1 MMKQVFFSCFFS
13 LGVVALFGQYNCQQS
28 KQLMDVQSAT
38 PPINNN
44 GKSDTLDI
52 LHYDL
57 NLDFTRVQNGL
68 LRGVCTI
75 TLTPKINGV
84 STVNLDLLALQVD
97 SMTLND
103 TIHPSYTYN
112 GGPQFPIILPGAANV
127 GDTLTLAVYYHGS
140 PIEDLSGWGGFHFKN
155 PYFFNLG
162 VGFAANPHTF
172 GRTWFPCFDNFVEK
186 STYSFQVK
194 TAGGRKAYCNG
205 ERTLLDTTSFGGDTV
220 VSHWEQTDP
229 IPTYLASVAISNY
242 HEMRYTHAG
251 KTFLLLGRTADTANI
266 SGSFANLPQIYDA
279 QVASYGPYQ
288 WQKVGYAI
296 TTIGAMEHATS
307 IHYPRNIVNGTLA
320 FEDII
325 AHELAHHW
333 FGNLVTCETA
343 GDMWINEGMAEFVSH
358 QYQELVYDRE
368 RYEEVVLANHDLVLN
383 RAVIDDGGHFALYGL
398 PNELTYG
405 THTYQKGA
413 MVAHNLRTYLGDPAF
428 YNGLQTLLL
437 LNAYGTL
444 NSYQF
449 RDQLANITGSNLT
462 SFFDDWIFNP
472 GYPEFNIDSTRVFYT
487 AIPEP
492 RVNVGVSQ
500 RQFATTKPFT
510 NVPLRI
516 TLRDSAGQTQHHEVL
531 YRGGDTVF
539 SLINAFEPQ
548 WANLNEGSY
557 LLAGVSATDFDIANT
572 GLYNNNYCK
581 MDMTV
586 QSLTDS
592 ADLRVEHHWAGPS
605 RLGNEPFRISTS
617 RYWRVS
623 GYLPPG
629 FLASGEVTFSSSAG
643 NNFLDEDLLAN
654 GEDSLMLVYRKDAR
668 EPWREYDWYSKNY
681 MGSPNNKFGRINIQV
696 LIPGE
701 YAFAN
706 GVSAFGL
713 DEEQLK
719 YDLKVYPNPASDSIN
734 ILFNTLTKNQHW
746 TIINSN
752 GQQIARGKIRK
763 GETEF
768 GYQTSDLAAGIYFF
782 LLDDESVPFVVQ

>member
-1 MMKQVFFSCFFS
+1 MNKLTIIAVLS
-13 LGVVALFGQYNCQQS
+13 LLFGNIHGQFNCQQT
-28 KQLMDVQSAT
+28 KQLLGVQATT

-44 GKSDTLDI
+44 GKSDTIDV

-57 NLDFTRVQNGL
+57 DLDFTQVQTGFL
-68 LRGVCTI
+68 DRSVCTI
-75 TLTPKINGV
+75 TMVPKINGV
-84 STVNLDLLALQVD
+84 TKVNLDLLILHID
-97 SMTLND
+97 SVKLND
-103 TIHPSYTYN
+103 TLSPAYTFSS
-112 GGPQFPIILPGAANV
+112 GPNFPITLPNAMNV
-127 GDTLTLAVYYHGS
+127 GDTFTLAIHYYGS
-140 PIEDLSGWGGFHFKN
+140 PIDDQSGWGGFHFNN

-172 GRTWFPCFDNFVEK
+172 GRAWFPCFDNFVEK
-186 STYSFQVK
+186 STYSFKVK

-205 ERTLLDTTSFGGDTV
+205 VRTLLDTTSFGGDTV
-220 VSHWEQTDP
+220 VSHWQQTDP

-242 HEMRYTHAG
+242 QEVSYTHAG
-251 KTFLLLGRTADTANI
+251 KEFLLLGRANDTANI

-279 QVASYGPYQ
+279 QVTSYGPYQ
-288 WQKVGYAI
+288 WQKVGYAL

-307 IHYPRNIVNGTLA
+307 IHYPRSIVDGTLNY
-320 FEDII
+320 EDII

-358 QYQELVYDRE
+358 QYQELVYDRN
-368 RYEEVVLANHDLVLN
+368 RYDNVVLANHDLVIN
-383 RAVIDDGGHFALYGL
+383 RAAKDDGGHFALYDL

-437 LNAYGTL
+437 TNSYGTL

-449 RDQLANITGSNLT
+449 RDQLSNITGYDLT
-462 SFFDDWIFNP
+462 NFFDDWIFNP
-472 GYPEFNIDSTRVFYT
+472 GYPEFNIDSMRVIIT

-492 RVNVGVSQ
+492 TVKVGVSQ
-500 RQFATTKPFT
+500 RQFATNKPFT

-516 TLRDSAGQTQHHEVL
+516 TMRDSMGQVQHHDVL
-531 YRGGDTVF
+531 YTNGDTTYT
-539 SLINAFEPQ
+539 LMNAFAPQ
-548 WANLNEGSY
+548 WINLNEGSF
-557 LLAGVSATDFDIANT
+557 LLAGVSATDFNINNI
-572 GLYNNNYCK
+572 GFYNNNYCK
-581 MDMTV
+581 MDLTV
-586 QSLTDS
+586 QTLADS
-592 ADLRVEHHWAGPS
+592 ADLRVEHHWAGSS
-605 RLGNEPFRISTS
+605 RTGNEPFRLSTS

-623 GYLPPG
+623 GYLPQG
-629 FLASGEVTFSSSAG
+629 FLADGEVIFSSNAN

-681 MGSPNNKFGRINIQV
+681 MGSSNNKSGRINIQV

-713 DEEQLK
+713 DEEKLK
-719 YDLKVYPNPASDSIN
+719 YNLSAYPNPTSDSIRFTFTP
-734 ILFNTLTKNQHW
+734 LSKTTRW

-752 GQQIARGKIRK
+752 GQQLAKGKAKK
-763 GETEF
+763 GDELVAL
-768 GYQTSDLAAGIYFF
+768 QTSDLATGMYFF
-782 LLDDESVPFVVQ
+782 LLDDESVPFIVQ